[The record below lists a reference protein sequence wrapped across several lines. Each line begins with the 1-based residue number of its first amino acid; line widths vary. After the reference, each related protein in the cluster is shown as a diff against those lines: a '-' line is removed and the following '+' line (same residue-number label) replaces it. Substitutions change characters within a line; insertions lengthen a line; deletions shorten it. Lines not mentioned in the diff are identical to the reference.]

1 MICVKSLDT
10 EINLSGNLWRI
21 DFAGT
26 NDFHQIPSR
35 YNVIYRFIEY
45 EFFDVWKIDMRL
57 KIANKFNYVS
67 SKPWISFWHGI
78 FSISEIMEV

>member
-45 EFFDVWKIDMRL
+45 EFFDVWKIDMGL

-67 SKPWISFWHGI
+67 SKP
-78 FSISEIMEV
+78 